1 MVWPTA
7 FHNQNTHNDTIPNQS
22 KTKMSYL
29 KFDKNLLINLEQSLP
44 KEMLRTNRM
53 GAYHCTTLPG
63 CNTRKQHGLLVIPIE
78 GMGDKPHVLLSS
90 LDETVIQHGAP
101 FNLGLH
107 RYRGGVYS
115 PNGHKYIREFDCE
128 GVPRMTYRV
137 GGVILTKEKIFISN
151 ENRILIRYTLVEA
164 HSATVL
170 RFRPFLA
177 FRDANSLCVANSAI
191 NRDIEAVPN
200 GVATCLYEGF
210 PKLYMQFSHKAQWVD
225 EPNWYKDIEYVKDL
239 ERGVPYCE
247 DLWVPGY
254 FEVPIKK
261 GESIIFSA
269 GVSEASPRSL
279 KKMYETE
286 IASRTPRTSFFNCL
300 KNSAKQFYV
309 RKDGDMFLIS
319 GFPWGIVLARNTF
332 MALPGLTLA
341 IDHRADF
348 EAIMGTALKA
358 LLRFAETGELNERI
372 HGIEHPDIPLWA
384 LWAIQQYTKSA
395 GKDTARQMYMQP
407 VAELI
412 DYVLAGGH
420 PNLYVDSESGLLS
433 TDGHN
438 KAVSWMNSMLGGVP
452 VVRRTG
458 RLVEFNA
465 LWYNALMFAAE
476 LAEPVEELAG
486 RREAWLAEAEKM
498 KKPFVDT
505 FMSEGGYLYDYVD
518 GTFAEPSVRPNM
530 AIAIGLDYSPL
541 DRRQRKTVLDVV
553 TRELLTPKGL
563 RTLSP
568 KSYGYRPCYV
578 GSPDEREFA
587 MHNGP
592 ARPWLIG
599 FYADAYLR
607 VFGMSGVA
615 YIDRML
621 IGFEDEM
628 TQGCIGSL
636 SQLYDGNPPYT
647 GRGAVSHATNVAE
660 VLRTYRSL
668 KRFEQ

>member
-177 FRDANSLCVANSAI
+177 FRDVNSLCVANSAI

-395 GKDTARQMYMQP
+395 GKDTARRMYMQP

>member
-1 MVWPTA
+1 
-7 FHNQNTHNDTIPNQS
+7 
-22 KTKMSYL
+22 MSYL
-29 KFDKNLLINLEQSLP
+29 KFDKNLLINLDQSLP
-44 KEMLRTNRM
+44 KEMLRTNQA
-53 GAYHCTTLPG
+53 GAYHCTSLIG

-78 GMGDKPHVLLSS
+78 NMGNRPHVLLSS

-101 FNLGLH
+101 FNLGIH

-137 GGVILTKEKIFISN
+137 GGVILTKEKIFISQ

-164 HSATVL
+164 HSATTL

-177 FRDANSLCVANSAI
+177 FRDVNNLCQANDSINKAI
-191 NRDIEAVPN
+191 EEVPN

-210 PKLYMQFSHKAQWVD
+210 PTLYMQFNRKAQWVN
-225 EPNWYKDIEYVKDL
+225 EPNWYNGIEYVKDL

-269 GVSEASPRSL
+269 GVSEVNPRNLS
-279 KKMYETE
+279 KMYTSE
-286 IASRTPRTSFFNCL
+286 IASRTPRSSFFNCL
-300 KNSAKQFYV
+300 KNSAKQFYM
-309 RKDGDMFLIS
+309 RQGHGMYIIS

-332 MALPGLTLA
+332 MSVPGLTLA
-341 IDHRADF
+341 IDHRKDY
-348 EAIMGTALKA
+348 EAIMETALKA
-358 LLRFAETGELNERI
+358 LLNFVRSGHISERI
-372 HGIEHPDIPLWA
+372 HGIDLPDIPLWA
-384 LWAIQQYTKSA
+384 IWAIQQYAKTIGLAEAANLYSDA
-395 GKDTARQMYMQP
+395 
-407 VAELI
+407 VAELL
-412 DYVLAGGH
+412 DYILSGGH
-420 PNLYVDSESGLLS
+420 PNLFVDTENGMLD
-433 TDGHN
+433 TDGHD
-438 KAVSWMNSMLGGVP
+438 KAVSWMNSTIGDAP

-458 RLVEFNA
+458 KLVEFNA
-465 LWYNALMFAAE
+465 LWYNALMFGAALTE
-476 LAEPVEELAG
+476 GDQAYAE
-486 RREAWLAEAEKM
+486 RRQKWIETADKM
-498 KKPFVDT
+498 KQPFVNT
-505 FMSEGGYLYDYVD
+505 FLNESGYLYDYVD
-518 GTFAEPSVRPNM
+518 GSFAEPTVRPNM

-541 DRRQRKTVLDVV
+541 DRRQRKGVLDFV

-568 KSYGYRPCYV
+568 KSYGYRPSYV
-578 GSPDEREFA
+578 GSPDERDFA

-599 FYADAYLR
+599 FYADAYIR
-607 VFGMSGVA
+607 VFGMSGVG
-615 YIDRML
+615 YLDRML

-660 VLRTYRSL
+660 VLRTYRTL
-668 KRFEQ
+668 KRLEQ